1 MRQTHEILMETVIHE
16 RNRIMSRRGLLT
28 GAVKLGIGGAA
39 AVALAGSPR
48 LGGFSAAFAAA
59 TPVAAPD
66 FGSDLEVLN
75 YALTLEHLEYAF
87 YRDGV
92 SAYTHGKDA
101 FGNDIGA
108 YLTMIGE
115 HEKAHVAT
123 LTQVITSLKG
133 TPVEEA
139 KYDFGYTDAKSF
151 LATAAA
157 LENTGVMAYDGAGHY
172 LKNADLLTAAGG
184 IVAVEARHAS
194 YLNLITGAIPFP
206 SSFETAATKAEIL
219 KIAGPFIKS

>member
-1 MRQTHEILMETVIHE
+1 MEAHEILMETVIHE
-16 RNRIMSRRGLLT
+16 RTRILSRRSVLT
-28 GAVKLGIGGAA
+28 GAVKLGLGGAA
-39 AVALAGSPR
+39 AAALAGAPR

-59 TPVAAPD
+59 PD
-66 FGSDLEVLN
+66 FTSDVDVLN
-75 YALTLEHLEYAF
+75 YALTLEHLEHAF

-92 SAYTHGKDA
+92 GAYALGADA
-101 FGNDIGA
+101 FGNDIGTM
-108 YLTMIGE
+108 LSMIGE
-115 HEKAHVAT
+115 HEKAHVDT
-123 LTQVITSLKG
+123 LTQVVASLKG

-157 LENTGVMAYDGAGHY
+157 LENTGVMAYDGAGRY
-172 LKNADLLTAAGG
+172 LQNADLLTAAGG

-194 YLNLITGAIPFP
+194 YLNLITGAVPFP
-206 SSFETAATKAEIL
+206 SSFETASTKAEIL